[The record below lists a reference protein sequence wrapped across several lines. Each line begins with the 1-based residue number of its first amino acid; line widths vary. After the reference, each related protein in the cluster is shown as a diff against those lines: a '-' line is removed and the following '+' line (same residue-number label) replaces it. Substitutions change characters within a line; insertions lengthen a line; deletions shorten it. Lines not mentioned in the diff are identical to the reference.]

1 MAGSI
6 NKVILVGNLGRDPE
20 IKNFEGGGMIA
31 QFSVATQESYYD
43 REKNQRVDLPTD
55 WHNVVIKSTG
65 LAKIAQQYLHKG
77 KQVYLE
83 GKLKTRSY
91 QTKEGETKYITEV
104 VVSDMVLLGSGGS
117 AGASAQGQPGAEHAG
132 STPPATP
139 FPETEGDDL
148 PF

>member
-1 MAGSI
+1 
-6 NKVILVGNLGRDPE
+6 
-20 IKNFEGGGMIA
+20 
-31 QFSVATQESYYD
+31 VATQESYYD

-55 WHNVVIKSTG
+55 WHNVVIRSSG

-83 GKLKTRSY
+83 GKLRTRSY

-104 VVSDMVLLGSGGS
+104 VVSDMVLLGSGGNT
-117 AGASAQGQPGAEHAG
+117 AGNVQSQSSPEHHNV
-132 STPPATP
+132 TPSATP
-139 FPETEGDDL
+139 FPEPSEDDL

>member
-43 REKNQRVDLPTD
+43 REKSQRVDLPTD
-55 WHNVVIKSTG
+55 WHNVVIRSTG

-104 VVSDMVLLGSGGS
+104 VVSDMVLLGSGGNAGGTTQNTPS
-117 AGASAQGQPGAEHAG
+117 AEQHNV
-132 STPPATP
+132 TPSSTP
-139 FPETEGDDL
+139 FPEQAEDDL

>member
-6 NKVILVGNLGRDPE
+6 NKVILVGNLGKDPE
-20 IKNFEGGGMIA
+20 IKNFEGGGMVA
-31 QFSVATQESYYD
+31 QFSVATQESYFD
-43 REKNQRVDLPTD
+43 REKNQRIDLPTD

-65 LAKIAQQYLHKG
+65 LAKVAQQYLHKG

-104 VVSDMVLLGSGGS
+104 VATDMVLLGSG
-117 AGASAQGQPGAEHAG
+117 AG
-132 STPPATP
+132 SSSTQPQTAPEHNLPSSPPAHDSDGGT
-139 FPETEGDDL
+139 DDL